1 MLTAFVGT
9 HDLIMEESRS
19 RRFDAFFCSPEV
31 GKLRDLVLYVLTFR
45 KRLLGCP
52 SKTNTS

>member
-9 HDLIMEESRS
+9 RDLIIKKSRS
-19 RRFDAFFCSPEV
+19 RRFVAFFCSPEV

-45 KRLLGCP
+45 KSLLGCP
-52 SKTNTS
+52 SKNKH